1 MSLHDNKMDLKYTKS
16 IIKTNPDSRELSD
29 LLNFVPLLLIEQG
42 NITVNPRGLKIIET
56 QVQGKLHLVAL
67 EGHKQ
72 FLLYN
77 LFRNQ
82 RVVKQDRKVSG
93 LWISS
98 FPRYDR

>member
-1 MSLHDNKMDLKYTKS
+1 MSHSDNKMDIKYTKS
-16 IIKTNPDSRELSD
+16 IIKTNPDSRELSE
-29 LLNFVPLLLIEQG
+29 LLNFVPLLLIGQG
-42 NITVNPRGLKIIET
+42 NITINPHGLKIIET
-56 QVQGKLHLVAL
+56 QVQGKLHLVAI
-67 EGHKQ
+67 EGQKQ
-72 FLLYN
+72 FLIYN